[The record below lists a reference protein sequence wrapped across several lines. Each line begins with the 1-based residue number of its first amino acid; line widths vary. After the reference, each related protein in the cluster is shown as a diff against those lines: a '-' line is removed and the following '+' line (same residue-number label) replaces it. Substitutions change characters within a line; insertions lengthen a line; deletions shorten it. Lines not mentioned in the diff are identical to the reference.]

1 MGVMEKHNR
10 HCMYLT
16 EVKLD
21 KTMTSMVIESYGE
34 HNRFQIGFGDF
45 EAAMFLWMGNYGS
58 RHRII
63 LASIVV
69 VPHHI
74 DLIEKNWT
82 KILGNIISTG

>member
-1 MGVMEKHNR
+1 
-10 HCMYLT
+10 
-16 EVKLD
+16 
-21 KTMTSMVIESYGE
+21 MVIESYGE

-82 KILGNIISTG
+82 KILGNIIFTGSDLYFYELNLEYELKILT